1 MVSQN
6 ASLRKL
12 NLSNFKLNSLLD
24 LTQAINVNL
33 STAGLLEKYENILCH
48 ELNIGKI
55 LVFIENDVWE
65 TVLRVGIPESYENIL
80 YKDIESEMLK
90 YEEITGISFQMEYPF
105 DIFDVI
111 IPVFHKDEPVA
122 YVLIGD
128 IDEEQQ
134 GISPIIKHLKFI
146 QTITNIIVVAIENI
160 RLYQE
165 SLEKEVLR
173 KELEVASKMQ
183 SMLIPS
189 TDSLPKNPYLN
200 VATYYK
206 PHSQVG
212 GDYYDFMALNDQEYG
227 FCIAD
232 VSGKGVSAAILM
244 SNFQANLRALFKSK
258 LSLINMVKEL
268 NELVNA
274 SAHGEKFITFF
285 IAKYNIKN
293 KSIQYIN
300 AGHNPPLLL
309 HKEKQS
315 IVYLTNGC
323 VGLGMFEEIP
333 TIRVGTVHVNS
344 GDKLVCYTD
353 GLIEAENDA
362 LTEFGTIP
370 LEGAISIDGGIDE
383 SIHYLNTSLDTFL
396 DGNSLGDDITIIGLD
411 FL

>member
-362 LTEFGTIP
+362 LTEF
-370 LEGAISIDGGIDE
+370 
-383 SIHYLNTSLDTFL
+383 
-396 DGNSLGDDITIIGLD
+396 
-411 FL
+411 

>member
-24 LTQAINVNL
+24 LTQAINENL

-55 LVFIENDVWE
+55 LVFIENDDWE
-65 TVLRVGIPESYENIL
+65 TILRVGVPESYENIL

-146 QTITNIIVVAIENI
+146 QTITNIIVVAIENK

-212 GDYYDFMALNDQEYG
+212 GDYYDFMALNEQEFG

-285 IAKYNIKN
+285 IAKYNVKN

-315 IVYLTNGC
+315 MVYLTNGC

-353 GLIEAENDA
+353 GLIEAENDT
-362 LTEFGTIP
+362 LSEFGTIP
-370 LEGAISIDGGIDE
+370 LEGAISIEGGIDE

>member
-24 LTQAINVNL
+24 LTQAINENL

-146 QTITNIIVVAIENI
+146 QTITNIIVVAIENK

-315 IVYLTNGC
+315 MVYLTNGC